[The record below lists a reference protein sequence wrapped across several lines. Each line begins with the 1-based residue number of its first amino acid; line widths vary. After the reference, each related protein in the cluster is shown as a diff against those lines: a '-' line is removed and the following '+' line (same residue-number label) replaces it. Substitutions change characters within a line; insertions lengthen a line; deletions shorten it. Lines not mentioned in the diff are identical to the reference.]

1 MILAEISTLSA
12 PLSLH
17 VGGWLAALFFLIG
30 GWNQVEKFFDRR
42 KEIPPPAATYQ
53 LKGDY
58 AIRQELVELRHELG
72 SQLHSLD
79 AELSGL
85 RAELKKDK
93 DDLLA
98 VGEHRIEKL
107 HGRIND
113 VLEAVAELR
122 GKLSKE

>member
-1 MILAEISTLSA
+1 MIAELSA
-12 PLSLH
+12 MPLPISIEI
-17 VGGWLAALFFLIG
+17 GGWISVLFFLVG

-42 KEIPPPAATYQ
+42 KEAPPPAVTYQ

-58 AIRQELVELRHELG
+58 ATRQELLELRHEL
-72 SQLHSLD
+72 SAQLHCLD
-79 AELSGL
+79 AEVTGL

-93 DDLLA
+93 EDLLA
-98 VGEHRIEKL
+98 AGEHRAEKL

-122 GKLSKE
+122 GKASKE